1 VASSEIHAVQ
11 TLSGNQP
18 RMRRIIEEA
27 TQTFLPGTPVQL
39 NAVDGGIQAWDGV
52 TIAAGIAGFS
62 AEPASN
68 LTTLGT
74 AKTLTFGA
82 VPFEAS
88 AVNIPRGAPYN
99 DGMVG
104 FEVATDDNVFKGQVG
119 PAQVAVAADLGKQYG
134 MTKDADGHWYVDR
147 TKNNPGVNTILIVT
161 KLDPQDQSATPRGVY
176 FQILTPASQM
186 PG

>member
-1 VASSEIHAVQ
+1 MASAEIHATQ

-27 TQTFLPGTPVQL
+27 TQTFANGTPVML
-39 NAVDGGIQAWDGV
+39 NAVDGGVQAWDGLTTV
-52 TIAAGIAGFS
+52 QGIAGF
-62 AEPASN
+62 ADEPASN
-68 LTTLGT
+68 LTTTGVQ
-74 AKTLTFGA
+74 KTLTFGS

-88 AVNIPRGAPYN
+88 AVNIPRGAPFN
-99 DGMVG
+99 DGTVG

-119 PAQVAVAADLGKQYG
+119 PAQIAVAADLGKQYG
-134 MTKDADGHWYVDR
+134 MTKDTDGHWYVDR
-147 TKNNPGVNTILIVT
+147 TKNNVGVNTVVTIT

-176 FQILTPASQM
+176 FQVTTPASQM

>member
-1 VASSEIHAVQ
+1 MASAEIHAVQ

-27 TQTFLPGTPVQL
+27 TQTFVNGTPVQVS
-39 NAVDGGIQAWDGV
+39 AVDGGVQAWDGV
-52 TIAAGIAGFS
+52 TIAQGISGF
-62 AEPASN
+62 AYEPASN
-68 LTTLGT
+68 LTTTGV
-74 AKTLTFGA
+74 AKTLSFGS

-88 AVNIPRGAPYN
+88 AVNIPRGAPLN

-119 PAQVAVAADLGKQYG
+119 PAQTAVNADVGKQYG
-134 MTKDADGHWYVDR
+134 MKDTDGHWYVDR
-147 TKNNPGVNTILIVT
+147 TKNNVGVNTVVTVT

-176 FQILTPASQM
+176 FQITTPAQQL